1 MYSMLSH
8 HPSLQNHYIIS
19 VHFQVVN
26 RNQAT
31 SQSNAGSS
39 AGHPSLLRNFQS
51 SPAPTHGGHGGGLT
65 LGSPRGGIGA
75 RRQGRNLNLRD
86 IIGDGGGGASG
97 AGLGAGV
104 PQQTEDVP
112 MRRDPPV
119 SGSPFSNFD
128 KIV

>member
-1 MYSMLSH
+1 M
-8 HPSLQNHYIIS
+8 
-19 VHFQVVN
+19 
-26 RNQAT
+26 
-31 SQSNAGSS
+31 
-39 AGHPSLLRNFQS
+39 
-51 SPAPTHGGHGGGLT
+51 HGGPSGGSALA
-65 LGSPRGGIGA
+65 LPRGGIGA

-112 MRRDPPV
+112 MRREPPV
-119 SGSPFSNFD
+119 TGSPFSNFD